1 MLRFFCLRFYPA
13 QHETMIYTF
22 LGSSEVFELRRI
34 VEYDTP
40 CLIKRDSINN
50 KLPKAMEA
58 YEVTIEKDS
67 RT

>member
-1 MLRFFCLRFYPA
+1 
-13 QHETMIYTF
+13 MIYTF